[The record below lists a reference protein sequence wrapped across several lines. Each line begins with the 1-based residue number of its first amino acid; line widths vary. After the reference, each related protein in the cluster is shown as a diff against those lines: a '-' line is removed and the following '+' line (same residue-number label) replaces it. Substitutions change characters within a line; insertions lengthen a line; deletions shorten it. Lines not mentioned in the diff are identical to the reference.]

1 MSRIPWV
8 RTDVARGRHDGARRR
23 TRETDTGVWELVEGR
38 SERGMRSWPIERNRG
53 GGKAVRGGRS
63 TGGGVGGGGGVEWVH
78 DGRVAV
84 VAVKREEWEEE
95 VGWCERGQVDTRLAA
110 VKECVVVRGEGS
122 VKGMVWERLR
132 RR

>member
-23 TRETDTGVWELVEGR
+23 TREMDTGVWESVEGR

-63 TGGGVGGGGGVEWVH
+63 TGGGVGGGGGVA
-78 DGRVAV
+78 GVA
-84 VAVKREEWEEE
+84 AKREEWEEE
-95 VGWCERGQVDTRLAA
+95 VGWCERGRVDTRLAA